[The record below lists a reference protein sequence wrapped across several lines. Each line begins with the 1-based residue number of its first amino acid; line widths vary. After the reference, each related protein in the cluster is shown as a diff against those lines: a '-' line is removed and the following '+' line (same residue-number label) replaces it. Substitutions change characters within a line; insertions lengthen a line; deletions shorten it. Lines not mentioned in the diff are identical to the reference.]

1 MDHCFRPFHHLSF
14 YHCLGK
20 KGKIIVLEKT
30 VDHCLGEKG
39 GAFSWRKGWSIVL
52 GKGWSSDLEKRVEHC
67 LGEKGVAFSW
77 KKGWIIVLEKRNL
90 FTRVL

>member
-1 MDHCFRPFHHLSF
+1 
-14 YHCLGK
+14 
-20 KGKIIVLEKT
+20 
-30 VDHCLGEKG
+30 
-39 GAFSWRKGWSIVL
+39 L